1 MVERRPPKSQPRRP
15 CHMVTST
22 LNTPSTQC
30 GTGQALMPISQA
42 NTTLK
47 STNTK
52 CGSWL
57 ACESGTAVTHAATDA
72 PPSRASPLPQGD
84 LRLPGTPPTFKPASL
99 CNPMICMEKVIGEGF
114 KRDGL
119 EYGKQK
125 KAVVHLNEDGKP
137 ITAYTDF

>member
-22 LNTPSTQC
+22 LNIPSTQC
-30 GTGQALMPISQA
+30 GTGQVLMPISQA

-52 CGSWL
+52 CVSWL

-99 CNPMICMEKVIGEGF
+99 CNPMICMEKFIGEGY
-114 KRDGL
+114 KRDKS
-119 EYGKQK
+119 EYGKQR
-125 KAVVHLNEDGKP
+125 
-137 ITAYTDF
+137 